1 MTALRRQEEVS
12 PEAVQALISTATQ
25 STDETLQDYAAQH
38 LGHLHEQG
46 VLEDNSEIEATLW
59 ASTKTTEGTVA
70 GVAIEALHKAQEE
83 GRLINAY
90 AIEDQA
96 WSILNNDYTEV
107 VQISALNVLEN
118 TNDQEL
124 LKIKVHQLLAN
135 EDISYSLNLKL
146 NTILAELR

>member
-83 GRLINAY
+83 GRLINTY
-90 AIEDQA
+90 PIEDQA
-96 WSILNNDYTEV
+96 WSILNNDYSDEV
-107 VQISALNVLEN
+107 KISALNVLESAD
-118 TNDQEL
+118 DQEL
-124 LKIKVHQLLAN
+124 LKIKVEQLIQN
-135 EDISYSLNLKL
+135 EGNSYSMNLKL
-146 NTILAELR
+146 NSLIE